1 MHENEKNNAKGRVKQ
16 TYRLRERETLQ
27 EFWRKTTKKN
37 LYGALPSQRERK
49 KVLKSFEKMFE
60 QVKTEFLKNL
70 IHDVQLIEKQVRLI
84 EPDKGSLKIL
94 KRISID
100 RKIDWIN

>member
-27 EFWRKTTKKN
+27 EFWRKTTKN
-37 LYGALPSQRERK
+37 FCGALPSRRERK

-60 QVKTEFLKNL
+60 QVKTEF
-70 IHDVQLIEKQVRLI
+70 
-84 EPDKGSLKIL
+84 
-94 KRISID
+94 
-100 RKIDWIN
+100 

>member
-27 EFWRKTTKKN
+27 AFWGKTTKKS
-37 LYGALPSQRERK
+37 LWSLAELERERK

-60 QVKTEFLKNL
+60 QVKTKFLKNL
-70 IHDVQLIEKQVRLI
+70 IHDVRLIEKQVRSI
-84 EPDKGSLKIL
+84 EPGKGSLKIL
-94 KRISID
+94 KKILID
-100 RKIDWIN
+100 

>member
-27 EFWRKTTKKN
+27 AFWRKTTKKS
-37 LYGALPSQRERK
+37 LWSLAELERERE

-60 QVKTEFLKNL
+60 QVKTKFLKNL
-70 IHDVQLIEKQVRLI
+70 IHDVRLIEKQVRSI
-84 EPDKGSLKIL
+84 EPGKGSLKIL
-94 KRISID
+94 KKILID
-100 RKIDWIN
+100 